1 VPRAVR
7 ARASYN
13 LEMARPGTIDAEQL
27 LDQAAEALER
37 SLPEKALQRAEEALR
52 AAPRSVPALH
62 YRAAALVELG
72 RLDEARS
79 AYEEALAAGGDDPE
93 LLLGAA
99 DFFASRL
106 GEEPEREDLERG
118 LELARRGERL
128 ARRRGNDEDAAL
140 RAELLLV
147 QAATHNQLGQSDE
160 ALAAAEAVLAGEPE
174 AVDAMLERGFALW
187 ELLRL
192 AEAREQLLALLRLSP
207 DEGWAHHTLGL
218 IAERRGEAREAEKRF
233 ARARALAPEDFPEPV
248 RLAEAE
254 FDRAVEDAL
263 RELPGPVRHYLSN
276 VAIAVEPLPADDDLR
291 GAEPPLSPAILGVF
305 RGAPLGQK
313 GSDPWSHFPSSIV
326 LYQRN
331 LERFARDRA
340 DLLEQISITLLHE
353 VGHFLGLD
361 EEELVERGL
370 E

>member
-1 VPRAVR
+1 
-7 ARASYN
+7 
-13 LEMARPGTIDAEQL
+13 MARPGTIDAEEL
-27 LDQAAEALER
+27 LER
-37 SLPEKALQRAEEALR
+37 AALAFERGEPEEALQRAEEARR

-62 YRAAALVELG
+62 YRAAALADLG
-72 RLDEARS
+72 RLEEARG

-99 DFFASRL
+99 DFFASRA
-106 GEEPEREDLERG
+106 GGEPEREDLERG

-128 ARRRGNDEDAAL
+128 ARRSGGEGAAL

-147 QAATHNQLGQSDE
+147 QAAAHNHLGQSAE
-160 ALAAAEAVLAGEPE
+160 ALAAAEAVLAAEPE
-174 AVDAMLERGFALW
+174 AVDAMLERGLALW

-192 AEAREQLLALLRLSP
+192 DEAREQLLALLRASP

-218 IAERRGEAREAEKRF
+218 IAERRGEVREAEKRF

-254 FDRAVEDAL
+254 FDQAVEDAL

-340 DLLEQISITLLHE
+340 DLLEQIGITLLHE

-361 EEELVERGL
+361 EEALVERGL